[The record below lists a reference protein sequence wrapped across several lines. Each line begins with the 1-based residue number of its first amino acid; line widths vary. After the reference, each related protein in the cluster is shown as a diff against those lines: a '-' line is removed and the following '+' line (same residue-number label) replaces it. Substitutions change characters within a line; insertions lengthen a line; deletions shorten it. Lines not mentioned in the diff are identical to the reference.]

1 MIHGVKYFERDTLYL
16 KKEHLCP
23 NCQNKLETVK
33 CSQVVNS
40 NSPEAKDFDFSM
52 GVGRNKKWLIG
63 DVKFVWKE
71 FECPECKAHF
81 TVNELKKIEGID
93 IGEGADEAPEPS
105 RRNKIKHFIIFVA
118 LGVVVSAIYY
128 LIKNAF

>member
-1 MIHGVKYFERDTLYL
+1 MIHGVKYFERDAHYL

-23 NCQNKLETVK
+23 NCQNKLKTVK

-52 GVGRNKKWLIG
+52 GVGRNKRWLVG
-63 DVKFVWKE
+63 NVKFVWKE

-81 TVNELKKIEGID
+81 TVKELKKIEGVD
-93 IGEGADEAPEPS
+93 AGESACDQSSPKS
-105 RRNKIKHFIIFVA
+105 RNKGKDFVIFIVLSAVFVA
-118 LGVVVSAIYY
+118 LYY

>member
-1 MIHGVKYFERDTLYL
+1 MIHGVKYFERDALYL

-23 NCQNKLETVK
+23 NCQNKLKTVK

-63 DVKFVWKE
+63 NVKFIWKE

-93 IGEGADEAPEPS
+93 VSENS
-105 RRNKIKHFIIFVA
+105 QKSRNKAKDFIIFIVLAAVFVA
-118 LGVVVSAIYY
+118 LYY